1 MSRFEISPGESLYYE
16 YDAPSADGHTF
27 VFVNALTGNAAA
39 WQAEIG
45 PALRESGHGTLC
57 YNFRGQAET
66 EFGPD
71 TDLRPTL
78 VAEDL
83 KLLMAELQP
92 PRPILV
98 GLSIGGLF
106 AAEAWL
112 DGVAAE
118 GLVLINTL
126 RRPGP
131 RIEWLG
137 SAMVAMARYG
147 GSRLMMEANLPMLV
161 NPEQLVAMRP
171 DMFSDTPYEPMSP
184 DDGLFRL
191 MDRSTATDWNFPW
204 DRLTLPTLVMTGLHD
219 RVFRVERDVAELT
232 AMIPDARSIT
242 FEDAGHLIPVE
253 RPATFTRHL
262 LDFAGALGG

>member
-1 MSRFEISPGESLYYE
+1 MSRFQIRAGESIHFE
-16 YDAPSADGHTF
+16 YDAPRDGFQTF
-27 VFVNALTGNAAA
+27 VFVNALTGNTGT
-39 WQAEIG
+39 WQDHIG
-45 PALRESGHGTLC
+45 PALRALGYGTLC

-66 EFGPD
+66 EFADD
-71 TDLRPTL
+71 TPLPPTL

-83 KLLMAELQP
+83 ALLMAHVAP
-92 PRPILV
+92 PRPVLV

-112 DGVAAE
+112 AGVAAE

-137 SAMVAMARYG
+137 TAMVAMARQG

-161 NPEQLVAMRP
+161 NPDQLVAMRP
-171 DMFSDTPYEPMSP
+171 GMFPDAPYEPMSP

-191 MDRSTATDWNFPW
+191 MAASVDTNWDFPW
-204 DRLTLPTLVMTGLHD
+204 ASLTLPTLVMTGLHD
-219 RVFRVERDVAELT
+219 RVFRIERDVADLT
-232 AMIPDARSIT
+232 ALIPDARPVT
-242 FEDAGHLIPVE
+242 VEDAGHLIPVE
-253 RPATFTRHL
+253 RPEAFTGHL
-262 LDFAGALGG
+262 VAFAKSIQD